1 VLILVAI
8 PVAFEITLVF
18 LLIGVLSRSEN
29 SRKELLESRELVG
42 HMNTALTLHLQ
53 RSHMMY
59 LDFAGVNKRI
69 PETVASLADK
79 ANLEI
84 DEMYKIALRN
94 PKERWQWLQLV
105 TDLKEI
111 NLGFESLKK
120 DYYAGNKMAATAT
133 FLHSE
138 EQLNHFYS
146 LARTLGKQQ
155 DARER
160 ELQNGLSQDNKLVST
175 ILTVSAFISAAIAM
189 LMVYLFNKNT
199 AARLDVIMDNTHR
212 IAAGMGPDKR
222 ISGEDELAEINTMY
236 FYLYNSLAAARK
248 HERAIL
254 ENAAQAI
261 CSIDHS
267 LKFLDVNPAA
277 EHLWGVPA
285 TELVKLKLVDFL
297 PDEEKELVVAQLKE
311 AVKST
316 SGVQFETKFIRHP
329 DHQIVEAAATVTW
342 SGEENTLYAIFEDI
356 TQRRQVEQLK
366 RDFVA
371 MISHDLRTPLTS
383 IQMVLEWI
391 DEDCRENMAPDL
403 VRSLTQSRN
412 SSQLM
417 LSLIN
422 SLLQV
427 EQMEA
432 GQLTLD
438 VEEFQIAELVKEAIS
453 TVDALAKN
461 KGVEITQSLDETLEA
476 EVDPERMTEVIV
488 NLLANAIK
496 FSPSRSTVTVT
507 LQTIDETKYKLT
519 VSDEG
524 RGIPQGDLP
533 FVFDRFKQVSKA
545 DSKRHKGSGLG
556 LAICR
561 SIVRAHGGEIGVQSA
576 EDKGSTFWVTMGL
589 KVGSPAGTT
598 GDAGV

>member
-8 PVAFEITLVF
+8 PVAFEIVLVA

-42 HMNTALTLHLQ
+42 HMNAALTLHLQ

-59 LDFAGVNKRI
+59 LDFAGVNKKA
-69 PETVASLADK
+69 PEVIGKLADQ
-79 ANLEI
+79 AALEVHEI
-84 DEMYKIALRN
+84 QNIALRDPN
-94 PKERWQWLQLV
+94 GRSQWLQLV
-105 TDLKEI
+105 DQLHQI
-111 NLGFESLKK
+111 SIGFESLRK
-120 DYYAGNKMAATAT
+120 DYYDGNKMAATAT
-133 FLHSE
+133 FLRSE
-138 EQLNHFYS
+138 DQLNRFYA
-146 LARTLGKQQ
+146 LARLLGKQE
-155 DARER
+155 DSREHD
-160 ELQNGLSQDNKLVST
+160 LQGRLSQDNKLISQ
-175 ILTVSAFISAAIAM
+175 ILTASAFISAALAM
-189 LMVYLFNKNT
+189 IMVYLFNKNT
-199 AARLDVIMDNTHR
+199 AARLDIIMDNTHR
-212 IAAGMGPDKR
+212 IAAGLGPDKH

-236 FYLYNSLAAARK
+236 FHLFNSVTTARK

-261 CSIDHS
+261 CTIDHS
-267 LKFLDVNPAA
+267 LKFTDVNPAA
-277 EHLWGVPA
+277 ERLWGLPGA
-285 TELVKLKLVDFL
+285 DLVTLKLVDFL
-297 PDEEKELVVAQLKE
+297 PDEEKERVVSYLKD
-311 AVKST
+311 AVKSK
-316 SGVQFETKFIRHP
+316 SGVQFETRFIRRP
-329 DHQIVEAAATVTW
+329 DQIVEAAATVTW
-342 SGEENTLYAIFEDI
+342 SNEENLLYGIFEDI
-356 TQRRQVEQLK
+356 TQRKQVEQLK
-366 RDFVA
+366 SDFVA

-391 DEDCRENMAPDL
+391 DEDCKENMAPDL
-403 VRSLTQSRN
+403 VRSLVQSRN
-412 SSQLM
+412 SSEQM

-438 VEEFQIAELVKEAIS
+438 LEEVQIAEIIKAAVS

-461 KGVEITQSLDETLEA
+461 KGVEIAQSLDDTVEA

-507 LQTIDETKYKLT
+507 LEPIDETKFKLT
-519 VSDEG
+519 VTDQG
-524 RGIPQGDLP
+524 RGIPQADLP
-533 FVFDRFKQVSKA
+533 FVFDRFKQVSKE

-561 SIVRAHGGEIGVQSA
+561 SIVHAHGGEIGVQSA
-576 EDKGSTFWVTMGL
+576 EDKGSTFWFTIGE
-589 KVGSPAGTT
+589 KAGMPTDT
-598 GDAGV
+598 VGDAGV